1 MLKEYKYP
9 IKVDPK
15 ITPISTKDRIV
26 PHLKIGERYYISFQD
41 NWAYPCQLLEII
53 NEFSETE
60 VKVQIELKAQ
70 FSYIRKNGMMNYE
83 PFQQC
88 TIYACE
94 IGSTPEDA
102 VKNTVRN

>member
-9 IKVDPK
+9 IKVDSK
-15 ITPISTKDRIV
+15 IIPISTKDRIV
-26 PHLKIGERYYISFQD
+26 PELKTGERYYISFQD

-60 VKVQIELKAQ
+60 VRVQIELKAH
-70 FSYIRKNGMMNYE
+70 FSYIRKNGIMIYE
-83 PFQQC
+83 PFHQH

-94 IGSTPEDA
+94 IGSTPEEA